1 MIAGSGTKNPVAT
14 NLSTDE
20 RRGVPFPQTAPHFSQ
35 PSTALDVRCASIC
48 ALPPL
53 ERSLRRNS
61 VGGLARSVFAGAETK
76 QNRRI
81 GFASAA
87 LASAGALVGGR
98 KMRGANDA
106 WEPLPSTSPS
116 PSRAYRE
123 CDSSRFCFRGEGEKK
138 SLLAHEMPPEPS
150 YKDTPLPASI
160 RGFAPCPPRC
170 GRGGKMGVRLRAG
183 RPIRAIL
190 EQEFVGAG
198 GCSQLDGGHSKPTN
212 GSSHH
217 DRRKA
222 NQLLN
227 ALYARP

>member
-1 MIAGSGTKNPVAT
+1 MIAGSGTKNHVAT

-20 RRGVPFPQTAPHFSQ
+20 PRGVLSPKPRHFSQ
-35 PSTALDVRCASIC
+35 PSTALDVRCDSIC

-87 LASAGALVGGR
+87 LASAGTLVGDR

-123 CDSSRFCFRGEGEKK
+123 CDSSRFCFRGEGAKK

-150 YKDTPLPASI
+150 YKDTPPPSKHTRFCPQSAEMRTGGRTPCI
-160 RGFAPCPPRC
+160 REVITIGAVPPLVGCGAPR
-170 GRGGKMGVRLRAG
+170 GRFW
-183 RPIRAIL
+183 IRVSTSRRDMI
-190 EQEFVGAG
+190 F
-198 GCSQLDGGHSKPTN
+198 CS
-212 GSSHH
+212 
-217 DRRKA
+217 
-222 NQLLN
+222 LL
-227 ALYARP
+227 LQFLTD